1 MKNMLINE
9 LEANDKFKQL
19 IDEIE
24 MKKTPIFISGLEFVG
39 KSHMISAVSDTV
51 KKPICIV
58 TYNELQAKQ
67 LVKDLKYFQEKVE
80 YFGKRE
86 IATYDYISESKDLP
100 YARIEV
106 LNKILNKDVDIV
118 VTTIE
123 AIMQP
128 MISKKVLYR
137 NVLTFTV
144 GNLFECSGFKG
155 KKTLNNLKQI
165 LLLMGYERNDLV
177 ENKGQF
183 SIRGG
188 IVDIG
193 LSEKTGVRIEFWGDD
208 VDSIRYFSISSQRTT
223 EMTEKVKIFPAHE
236 YIFDYDYEDEVLPEY
251 SDIVGGICKK
261 IRETNSDGKTN
272 KLLEAF
278 ERNNDASGFAKI
290 VEADIEAIQNGEY
303 LSKIDKYFNEF
314 YSKKSSF
321 LEYLPSNCLL
331 FVDENLKINQ
341 RIENIVI
348 ENNNLIKS
356 LMEKERFVPEAIRNI
371 SDFNKEA
378 WNGVF
383 EERQTVY
390 LEENNSNSVNKFEF
404 NYRQIN
410 FHKAETELL
419 INDIKKW
426 LSENKQVV
434 ILAGNKENVEKV
446 KNLLSENEILTT
458 DAEKNSKNELYSN
471 GKSEQPNMAKNPE
484 TNFLKKACPQN
495 DKVVVFRPVPIT
507 TGGLSSGF
515 ECYDLNL
522 VVISMAE
529 ALEGEVKKRRTSST
543 FRQGEKVVFADL
555 KQGDYVVHRTQ
566 GIGQFVGVN
575 TIEADGVTKDYIK
588 IKYKNDDML
597 YVPTS
602 SLDNVRKYIG
612 GGDTAP
618 RLNRLGSKEWSNTK
632 SRVKNNLR
640 EVAKDL
646 IELYAKRQK
655 MKGFAFSKDTDWQRQ
670 FEDEFP
676 YQETDDQ
683 LRCIEEVKKDME
695 QSRPMDRLLC
705 GDVGYGKTEVAIR
718 AAFKAVMDHK
728 QVAYLVPTTVLANQ
742 QYESFK
748 KRMEG
753 FAITVELLNRFRT
766 KKEQDEVV
774 KKLKLGEVDVV
785 IGTHRLLS
793 KDVEFRDLGL
803 LIIDEE
809 HRFGVKDKEK
819 IKKLKTSVDVLTMTA
834 TPIPRTLHMSILGIR
849 DMSVIYEPPQNRRPV
864 QTYVLEY
871 DAEVIKEAITKE
883 LERGGQVFYLYNKVE
898 NIEKK
903 AMDIAELVP
912 EAKVEYAHGKM
923 SGREIEDIMER
934 FINGDVN
941 VLVCTTILE
950 SGIDIPNANT
960 IIVEN
965 ADRLGLAQL
974 YQIRGRVG
982 RSDKQ
987 AYAYITYKRDKLLSE
1002 IADKRL
1008 KAIREFTEFGSGFK
1022 IAMRDLEI
1030 RGAGSLLGEI
1040 QHGHMEQVGYDTYC
1054 NLLDQV
1060 VKEMQ
1065 GMEVEEEQEIQID
1078 INISSYIPD
1087 SYIENSSQKIEVYQN
1102 IALCRTEEDIQNVI
1116 DEIIDRYGVMPK
1128 ELENLI
1134 EIARIKELCRND
1146 GVIKISEKKNVFNDT
1161 KNVVFYY
1168 DKNKYN
1174 PENVDIL
1181 IKKYGYDIK
1190 FSAGVEPYVT
1200 LRVGNLNDEELI
1212 EKIKEFLSL

>member
-1 MKNMLINE
+1 MKNEIIQNLRE
-9 LEANDKFKQL
+9 LDKFK
-19 IDEIE
+19 EIIE
-24 MKKTPIFISGLEFVG
+24 QIKMKKTPINISGLVFVG
-39 KSHMISAVSDTV
+39 KTHIISGIKEET
-51 KKPICIV
+51 KKPTCIV
-58 TYNELQAKQ
+58 TYNELQAKN
-67 LVKDLKYFQEKVE
+67 LVKDLKFFIDKVE

-86 IATYDYISESKDLP
+86 IASYDYVSESKDLP
-100 YARIEV
+100 YSRIDV
-106 LNKILNKDVDIV
+106 LNKLKNKDVDVV

-123 AIMQP
+123 AIMQS
-128 MISKKVLYR
+128 MIPKDVLYK
-137 NVLTFTV
+137 NIITFTV
-144 GNLFECSGFKG
+144 GSMFESSNFIGNKN
-155 KKTLNNLKQI
+155 LNNLKQL
-165 LLLMGYERNDLV
+165 LLLMGYERSDLV
-177 ENKGQF
+177 ENRGQF

-193 LSEKTGVRIEFWGDD
+193 LTEKTGVRIEFWGDE
-208 VDSIRYFSISSQRTT
+208 VDSIRYFNISSQRTT
-223 EMTEKVKIFPAHE
+223 EMTNKINIYPAHE
-236 YIFDYDYEDEVLPEY
+236 YILEYEKDKEIIPEY
-251 SDIVGGICKK
+251 SSIVSNICKK
-261 IRETNSDGKTN
+261 IEEKYVNANDIKISN
-272 KLLEAF
+272 K
-278 ERNNDASGFAKI
+278 AKEKI
-290 VEADIEAIQNGEY
+290 ESDIESIQNGEY
-303 LSKIDKYFNEF
+303 ISKIDKYFNEF
-314 YSKKSSF
+314 YPKVGSF
-321 LEYLPSNCLL
+321 LDYLPKDTLL
-331 FVDENLKINQ
+331 FIDENLKINQ
-341 RIENIVI
+341 RIENILI

-356 LMEKERFVPEAIRNI
+356 LVEKERFIPEGILNV
-371 SDFNKEA
+371 SDFNSEA
-378 WNGVF
+378 WNKIY
-383 EERQTVY
+383 EEKQTIY
-390 LEENNSNSVNKFEF
+390 IEENNSKSINKFEF
-404 NYRQIN
+404 NYRQVNYYKSEI
-410 FHKAETELL
+410 EIL
-419 INDIKKW
+419 IRDIKKW
-426 LSENKQVV
+426 QTENKKIV
-434 ILAGNKENVEKV
+434 ILAGGKESVDKIKELLKEYNIEATSGLESTKENIHKCV
-446 KNLLSENEILTT
+446 IL
-458 DAEKNSKNELYSN
+458 
-471 GKSEQPNMAKNPE
+471 
-484 TNFLKKACPQN
+484 
-495 DKVVVFRPVPIT
+495 

-522 VVISMAE
+522 VVISLAE
-529 ALEGEVKKRRTSST
+529 AFEGEVKKRKATPT
-543 FRQGEKVVFADL
+543 FRQGEKIVFADL
-555 KQGDYVVHRTQ
+555 KPGDFVVHKTH
-566 GIGQFVGVN
+566 GIGEFVGVN

-588 IKYKNDDML
+588 IRYKNNDML
-597 YVPTS
+597 YVPTNN
-602 SLDNVRKYIG
+602 LDNVRKYIG

-618 RLNRLGSKEWSNTK
+618 TLNKLGSKEWSNTK
-632 SRVKNNLR
+632 ARVKKNLR

-655 MKGFAFSKDTDWQRQ
+655 IKGYAFSKDTDWQKQ
-670 FEDEFP
+670 FEEEFP

-683 LRCIEEVKKDME
+683 LRCIDEVKKDME
-695 QSRPMDRLLC
+695 QQRPMDRLLC

-742 QYESFK
+742 QYEGFK
-748 KRMEG
+748 SRMENFG
-753 FAITVELLNRFRT
+753 VNVELLNRFRT
-766 KKEQDEVV
+766 KKEQNEVV

-785 IGTHRLLS
+785 IGTHRILS
-793 KDVEFRDLGL
+793 QDVVFKDLGL

-834 TPIPRTLHMSILGIR
+834 TPIPRTLHMSILGVR

-871 DAEVIKEAITKE
+871 DTEVIKEAITKE
-883 LERGGQVFYLYNKVE
+883 LERNGQVFYLYNNVE
-898 NIEKK
+898 NISKK
-903 AMDIAELVP
+903 AMDIQELVP
-912 EAKVEYAHGKM
+912 EAKVEFAHGKM
-923 SGREIEDIMER
+923 TGKELEDIMER
-934 FINGDVN
+934 FVNKEIN

-1002 IADKRL
+1002 VADKRL

-1065 GMEVEEEQEIQID
+1065 GIEVNTSDEEQEIQID
-1078 INISSYIPD
+1078 INVSSYIPD

-1134 EIARIKELCRND
+1134 EVARIKELCRIS
-1146 GVIKISEKKNVFNDT
+1146 GVIKISEKKNMMMNT
-1161 KNVVFYY
+1161 QSSSKNVVFYF

-1174 PENVDIL
+1174 PEIVDKL
-1181 IKKYGYDIK
+1181 INKYGYNIK
-1190 FSAGVEPYVT
+1190 FSAGIEPYIT
-1200 LRVGNLNDEELI
+1200 LKIGNTNEDELI
-1212 EKIKEFLSL
+1212 EKIKEFLKECK